1 MSQVELEQGEPIE
14 KALRRFRKGANMC
27 GHLRILRNRRTF
39 ENSHDKKIRK
49 TKEAAMR
56 ALRMFIKFLLVLA
69 IVMIGAM
76 FSMENNQLVN
86 VDFILLQSATMSLG
100 LWLIIFLAIGCLLG
114 LLASSLLITYYRRQL
129 TRAMKKD

>member
-1 MSQVELEQGEPIE
+1 MSALRQPASSQVELEQGEPIE

-56 ALRMFIKFLLVLA
+56 AARA
-69 IVMIGAM
+69 RR
-76 FSMENNQLVN
+76 
-86 VDFILLQSATMSLG
+86 SA
-100 LWLIIFLAIGCLLG
+100 
-114 LLASSLLITYYRRQL
+114 
-129 TRAMKKD
+129 RARNSF